1 MKQYSG
7 SLITQWFKKAGA
19 AMETMLTAK
28 EVASLM
34 GCSGQYI
41 RRLAKEGTLKG
52 IKRINACKSMEWVF
66 PISALGPDLQQK
78 YFCQL
83 KPSLPTPPAGLLPN
97 RKVGKPLDHYTAE
110 EREEIVWW
118 LKTVDDWQKYRSKYP
133 GSKAEAD
140 DRFIAL
146 CAKTDPEHPLSIDML
161 YSRWRAIKENDLDGL
176 VNKRGK
182 NRKGKST
189 IQPEA
194 WDAFL
199 YFYLQEAQHPMMK
212 CYEYMKL
219 LLREEHPDLVPDIP
233 SYTTFTRRVKSDI
246 PEAVEVLGREGQKAF
261 RDRCAPYIRRTYE
274 GMASNECW
282 IADNHTFDVITQGDN
297 GQRHR
302 LHLTAFFDARSGI
315 FTGCYVTTAPSS
327 QSTLI
332 ALRKGILKYGIPEN
346 IYVDNGS
353 EFLTFDIGGR
363 GHRKKKPKDGQERF
377 DPPPVFER
385 LGIKMTNA
393 LVRNAKAKIIERR
406 FRDVKDHLSRLFE
419 TYTGGN
425 VLEKPEHLKGVL
437 KNGEIPLDSTFTEA
451 VEELLDWYFNQQP
464 YGGEVVV
471 DRGKPRQQVYNENLY
486 TKRVAGAEDLS
497 LMLMRSARPQKVTRR
512 GVHLDIAGQR
522 LDYWNDDML
531 MNLLGKQVYFRYD
544 PDDLSEVR
552 VYDLEDRYIMTVPV
566 DNTAVLT
573 YGASREDVKEAMG
586 KVRRMECLTR
596 EALKVSAYP
605 AFGKRTALELV
616 MEQAYQSK
624 TARIVPSADPKVLEL
639 QWPDEEPLLRAVAG
653 GPDLDVMNRNALK
666 RKGDSDHE

>member
-1 MKQYSG
+1 M
-7 SLITQWFKKAGA
+7 
-19 AMETMLTAK
+19 MEVVLTAK
-28 EVASLM
+28 EVADLK
-34 GCSGQYI
+34 GCSARWVRELAERKKVQGQ
-41 RRLAKEGTLKG
+41 
-52 IKRINACKSMEWVF
+52 KRINADGSPEWIF
-66 PISALGPDLQQK
+66 PISALEPDLQQK
-78 YFCQL
+78 YFHQIQ
-83 KPSLPTPPAGLLPN
+83 AGFPVALLPEGVLPE
-97 RKVGKPLDHYTAE
+97 RKASRPLDHYTAE
-110 EREEIVWW
+110 EREEITWW
-118 LKTVDDWQKYRSKYP
+118 LKTVDDWQRYRSKYP

-146 CAKTDPEHPLSIDML
+146 CAKTDPEHEFSIDTL
-161 YSRWRAIKENDLDGL
+161 YRRWKSIKQNDLDGL
-176 VNKRGK
+176 IDKRGK
-182 NRKGKST
+182 WKKGKSD

-219 LLREEHPDLVPDIP
+219 LLREDHPDLVADIP

-274 GMASNECW
+274 SMASNEWW

-315 FTGCYVTTAPSS
+315 FTGCHVTENPCS
-327 QSTLI
+327 QATLI

-346 IYVDNGS
+346 IYVDNGR
-353 EFLTFDIGGR
+353 EFLTFDIGGL

-377 DPPPVFER
+377 EPPPVFER

-393 LVRNAKAKIIERR
+393 IVRNAKAKIIERR
-406 FRDVKDHLSRLFE
+406 FRDVKDHLSRLFD

-425 VLEKPEHLKGVL
+425 VLEKPERLKGVL
-437 KNGEIPLDSTFTEA
+437 KNGEIPLDGTFTQA

-464 YGGEVVV
+464 YGGEVVA

-486 TKRVAGAEDLS
+486 TKRVAGAEDLY

-573 YGASREDVKEAMG
+573 YGASRGDVKEAMG
-586 KVRRMECLTR
+586 KVRRMERLTR

-639 QWPDEEPLLRAVAG
+639 QRPDEEPLLRAVAG

-666 RKGDSDHE
+666 RKGGSDHE

>member
-1 MKQYSG
+1 
-7 SLITQWFKKAGA
+7 
-19 AMETMLTAK
+19 METRLSTQ
-28 EVASLM
+28 EVARLYGKHEST
-34 GCSGQYI
+34 I
-41 RRLAKEGTLKG
+41 RRWAKSGKIQAVSFLNEFNSPEYL
-52 IKRINACKSMEWVF
+52 F
-66 PISALGPDLQQK
+66 PLDVLDTSIQEK
-78 YFCQL
+78 YFAQL
-83 KPSLPTPPAGLLPN
+83 KASIPAPSADILPK
-97 RKVGKPLDHYTAE
+97 RKASRPLDHYTAE
-110 EREEIVWW
+110 EQREIAWW
-118 LKTVDDWQKYRSKYP
+118 MKTVDDWQRYRSKYP

-146 CAKTDPEHPLSIDML
+146 CAKTDPEHEFSIDTL
-161 YSRWRAIKENDLDGL
+161 YRRWKSIKQNDLDGL
-176 VNKRGK
+176 IDKRGK
-182 NRKGKST
+182 WKKGKSD

-219 LLREEHPDLVPDIP
+219 LLREDHPDLVADLP

-274 GMASNECW
+274 SMASNEWW

-315 FTGCYVTTAPSS
+315 FTGCYVTLNPSS
-327 QSTLI
+327 QATLI

-363 GHRKKKPKDGQERF
+363 GHRKRKPKDGQERF
-377 DPPPVFER
+377 EPPPVFER

-406 FRDVKDHLSRLFE
+406 FRDVKDHLSRLFD

-425 VLEKPEHLKGVL
+425 VLEKPERLKGVL

-464 YGGEVVV
+464 YGGEVIA

-586 KVRRMECLTR
+586 KVRRMERLTR

-639 QWPDEEPLLRAVAG
+639 QRPDEEPLLRAVAG

-666 RKGDSDHE
+666 RKGGSDHE